1 MTDLAAAWNEI
12 HDARPDG
19 WHVGPPTYVE
29 HRKAWEQYAFDT
41 RERAN
46 HEATRPAILDGVG
59 HPAADRPLPC
69 MTDIAVQDASAVA
82 TTVRLAAEG
91 DEVAFARLV
100 SEHHAA
106 MARVAY
112 VIVGDAETTRDVV
125 QSAWS
130 IAWRRLHT
138 LRDPGHVRAWLVAIA
153 ANEARHA
160 VRRERRTTIV
170 DISEAL
176 DRHGSND
183 PADLISLVD
192 LERALRKL
200 GPDDRALI
208 AMRFVAGLDS
218 TEIAAQLGI
227 SASGIR
233 SRLARLLDHLRA
245 DLEPR
250 DGSRR

>member
-1 MTDLAAAWNEI
+1 MHSL
-12 HDARPDG
+12 
-19 WHVGPPTYVE
+19 VGPPASGRVDQVGSPSASSQSNASMAAAMPAPVKRPVPALYEGRSARNRSLVLACGAKEWFDPCSNEGRITPDVAVTGSSLPGIGQPIYHE
-29 HRKAWEQYAFDT
+29 HRREWEQYAFDT

-46 HEATRPAILDGVG
+46 HEATRPAIPDGVG

-69 MTDIAVQDASAVA
+69 MTDIAVQDASAIA

-176 DRHGSND
+176 DRHGS
-183 PADLISLVD
+183 
-192 LERALRKL
+192 
-200 GPDDRALI
+200 
-208 AMRFVAGLDS
+208 
-218 TEIAAQLGI
+218 TT
-227 SASGIR
+227 
-233 SRLARLLDHLRA
+233 RL
-245 DLEPR
+245 
-250 DGSRR
+250 S